1 MENENQLVISTCLL
15 AGKIMMESGS
25 EGYRIEDTMQ
35 RIALNSNIQ
44 DANAFVMATG
54 IMMTINDS
62 SQAQLVQAKNRSNN
76 LNKIIQT
83 NELSRLYAIRKI
95 TLEEF
100 YQKLID
106 IDQLSTSHSQ
116 YSRVIASGI
125 ASVALMLLF
134 GGVLSDSI
142 FTFFLGSMG
151 YFISEYVFM
160 RYRIK
165 FINDLI
171 ASIFLAIFA
180 TTLFS
185 SGLISNLDN
194 VIMGCI
200 MPLVPG
206 VALTSAMRD
215 LFEGQLI
222 TGLIRMVEAIL
233 ISFVIGIGIA
243 LIIMLF

>member
-95 TLEEF
+95 TLDEF
-100 YQKLID
+100 YQKL
-106 IDQLSTSHSQ
+106 
-116 YSRVIASGI
+116 
-125 ASVALMLLF
+125 
-134 GGVLSDSI
+134 
-142 FTFFLGSMG
+142 
-151 YFISEYVFM
+151 
-160 RYRIK
+160 
-165 FINDLI
+165 LI
-171 ASIFLAIFA
+171 VM
-180 TTLFS
+180 T
-185 SGLISNLDN
+185 
-194 VIMGCI
+194 
-200 MPLVPG
+200 
-206 VALTSAMRD
+206 
-215 LFEGQLI
+215 
-222 TGLIRMVEAIL
+222 
-233 ISFVIGIGIA
+233 
-243 LIIMLF
+243 

>member
-1 MENENQLVISTCLL
+1 
-15 AGKIMMESGS
+15 
-25 EGYRIEDTMQ
+25 
-35 RIALNSNIQ
+35 
-44 DANAFVMATG
+44 
-54 IMMTINDS
+54 
-62 SQAQLVQAKNRSNN
+62 
-76 LNKIIQT
+76 
-83 NELSRLYAIRKI
+83 
-95 TLEEF
+95 
-100 YQKLID
+100 
-106 IDQLSTSHSQ
+106 
-116 YSRVIASGI
+116 
-125 ASVALMLLF
+125 MLLF

-180 TTLFS
+180 TALFS

-233 ISFVIGIGIA
+233 ISFVIGNGIA

>member
-1 MENENQLVISTCLL
+1 MENRNQLVISTCLL

-44 DANAFVMATG
+44 DASAFVMATG
-54 IMMTINDS
+54 IMMTVNDS

-83 NELSRLYAIRKI
+83 NELSRLYAIGKI
-95 TLEEF
+95 TLDEF
-100 YQKLID
+100 HQKLIT
-106 IDQLSTSHSQ
+106 IDQHSTSHSQ
-116 YSRVIASGI
+116 YSRVIAAGI
-125 ASVALMLLF
+125 SSVALMLLF

-142 FTFFLGSMG
+142 FTFLLGSIG
-151 YFISEYVFM
+151 YFISEYVFT

-180 TTLFS
+180 TFIFNA
-185 SGLISNLDN
+185 GLISNLDN

-243 LIIMLF
+243 LIMIMF

>member
-1 MENENQLVISTCLL
+1 M
-15 AGKIMMESGS
+15 
-25 EGYRIEDTMQ
+25 
-35 RIALNSNIQ
+35 
-44 DANAFVMATG
+44 
-54 IMMTINDS
+54 
-62 SQAQLVQAKNRSNN
+62 
-76 LNKIIQT
+76 
-83 NELSRLYAIRKI
+83 
-95 TLEEF
+95 
-100 YQKLID
+100 
-106 IDQLSTSHSQ
+106 
-116 YSRVIASGI
+116 
-125 ASVALMLLF
+125 ALMLLF

-180 TTLFS
+180 TALFS